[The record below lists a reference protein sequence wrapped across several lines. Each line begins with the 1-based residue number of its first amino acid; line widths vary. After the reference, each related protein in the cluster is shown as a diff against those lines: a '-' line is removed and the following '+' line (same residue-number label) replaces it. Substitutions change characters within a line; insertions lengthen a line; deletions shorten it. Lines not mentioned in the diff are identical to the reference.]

1 MQRRHSPRGLYI
13 DVWCTWLSRSE
24 WVCIMLQRHSSKS
37 SAQPREKALP
47 AGNLQPTA
55 GEVLQDTPSHTSKSV
70 LCLTPRKLSSRLQKA
85 GHNFVNQIPGQ
96 GTLCKFPPSLPSAP
110 GAEEST
116 VDCASCHEQL
126 AFRARANVPRPSR
139 KKKLQNSYVSLE
151 STLMHC
157 YSEVNH
163 LSTILLR

>member
-1 MQRRHSPRGLYI
+1 
-13 DVWCTWLSRSE
+13 
-24 WVCIMLQRHSSKS
+24 MLQRHSSKS

-47 AGNLQPTA
+47 GGNLQPTA

-116 VDCASCHEQL
+116 VDCASCHEQQL
-126 AFRARANVPRPSR
+126 SGPLRTYVVPPE
-139 KKKLQNSYVSLE
+139 KKIYYRIPTFL
-151 STLMHC
+151 
-157 YSEVNH
+157 
-163 LSTILLR
+163 